1 MNNESGLR
9 KNTLGLFSLVFF
21 VVAAAS
27 PLTGVVGG
35 LPVAIISG
43 NGGRYS
49 GVLCLILCDLDA
61 FLCRFYH
68 YEPSCQ

>member
-1 MNNESGLR
+1 MNNDNGLR

-35 LPVAIISG
+35 LPIAIISG
-43 NGGRYS
+43 NGGGIPVFY
-49 GVLCLILCDLDA
+49 IL
-61 FLCRFYH
+61 
-68 YEPSCQ
+68 SCIIL